1 MARTVVCEG
10 AKAPYTIFALCAENV
25 GKCAEVRAENVE
37 KCVKV
42 RAENVEMS

>member
-1 MARTVVCEG
+1 MVG
-10 AKAPYTIFALCAENV
+10 SLPQWSPDLFFALCAENV
-25 GKCAEVRAENVE
+25 GKCVKVRAENVE